1 MAVTLISARQVMLSI
16 PGPAKV
22 AHLEEKLD
30 AVRIE
35 PSTAQIQQLE
45 GGPS

>member
-1 MAVTLISARQVMLSI
+1 MLSI
-16 PGPAKV
+16 PGPANV
-22 AHLEEKLD
+22 AHLEEKHD

-35 PSTAQIQQLE
+35 PTPAQIQQLE